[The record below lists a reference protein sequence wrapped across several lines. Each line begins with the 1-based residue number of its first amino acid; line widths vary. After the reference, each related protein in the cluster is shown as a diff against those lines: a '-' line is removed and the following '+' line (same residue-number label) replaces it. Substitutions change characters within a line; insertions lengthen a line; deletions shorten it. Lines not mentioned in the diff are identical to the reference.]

1 MLCVSVSL
9 SDYEHV
15 FNMFQLVCATVA
27 MLPSSHSLSLSLFLY
42 LCFGAFVLCLREWK
56 LGHFEMEF

>member
-1 MLCVSVSL
+1 MYLYL

-27 MLPSSHSLSLSLFLY
+27 MLPSSLTLSLSFSISVL
-42 LCFGAFVLCLREWK
+42 GAFVLCHREWK
-56 LGHFEMEF
+56 LGHFEMKF

>member
-1 MLCVSVSL
+1 MYLYL

-27 MLPSSHSLSLSLFLY
+27 MLPSSLTLSLSFILH
-42 LCFGAFVLCLREWK
+42 LCFGAFVSCLREWK
-56 LGHFEMEF
+56 LGHFEMKF